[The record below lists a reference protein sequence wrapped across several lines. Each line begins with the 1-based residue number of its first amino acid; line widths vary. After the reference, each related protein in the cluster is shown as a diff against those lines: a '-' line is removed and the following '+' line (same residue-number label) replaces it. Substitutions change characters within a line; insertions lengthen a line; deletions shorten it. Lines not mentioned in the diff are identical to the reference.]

1 MKYIDTG
8 LLKSKLKDVT
18 TEFKTGNYYL
28 DNSEQAVGYENALI
42 DFEQIIDSLQQDDTQ
57 VNKMLCSQIWW
68 EEQGWIMIPPDA
80 TIEGIDSL
88 LKQVR
93 KKLQQKQPKVDLVA
107 ELKHHLATTPKEQ
120 LEKEWKELEP
130 WNNIGPTV
138 REFLYGKQPNVD
150 YKIEERKW
158 VHDAVDNIFPEDGDF
173 MSEVD
178 FRKILKDTARHFYEL
193 GLKSK

>member
-8 LLKSKLKDVT
+8 LLKSKLKDIA

-28 DNSEQAVGYENALI
+28 DNTEQAVGYENALI

-130 WNNIGPTV
+130 WSNIGPTV
-138 REFLYGKQPNVD
+138 QEFLYGKQPNVD